1 MNQQVQQKTMQLQG
15 IETLLAEASTLAN
28 LETDAG
34 MVAAPTSSDTQTTP
48 EPTTEPA
55 AAVALTQ
62 AEPSGADDASAIAEA
77 SEAVPA
83 QAAVP
88 LDAAQSKQT
97 ASEPSTKAKSQQ
109 SSSAKAATNKAA
121 TKKKSSVKS
130 QSRPK
135 ASKAQAQPKS
145 RALLRSEFADV
156 SLTEAV
162 TQVLTQAAD
171 PLHLDQLVSEM
182 YEDISG
188 EDLRRVKGALAN
200 VLSKGKKSGKWQNVG
215 NGMYQIKA

>member
-62 AEPSGADDASAIAEA
+62 AEPSGADDAEAIAEA

-109 SSSAKAATNKAA
+109 SSSAKAA

-215 NGMYQIKA
+215 NGVYQIKA